1 MVVNIG
7 FGMYSQ
13 KWIYTV
19 LINLT
24 KLPSR
29 MVIVIHIP
37 NNFLNFPHAYQ
48 CCIVLIFFNLKGKYY
63 ILFHIHCFVSVS
75 NHLHPGGLAG
85 LQRQSRLSDLK

>member
-1 MVVNIG
+1 MVVNIR

-24 KLPSR
+24 KLPSTV
-29 MVIVIHIP
+29 VILIHIP

-63 ILFHIHCFVSVS
+63 IPFHIHSSF
-75 NHLHPGGLAG
+75 
-85 LQRQSRLSDLK
+85 LSQTTYIQGIWLVCRDRVG

>member
-1 MVVNIG
+1 MAVNIC

-29 MVIVIHIP
+29 MVILIHIP
-37 NNFLNFPHAYQ
+37 NNFLNLPRAYQ
-48 CCIVLIFFNLKGKYY
+48 CCIVFIFFNLNGKYY
-63 ILFHIHCFVSVS
+63 IPFHIHSFVSVS
-75 NHLHPGGLAG
+75 NHLHPGGSAG
-85 LQRQSRLSDLK
+85 LQRQSGLSDLK